1 MDNGFAGMFGVAQEA
16 KPLKQPLATQAIW
29 LPPLRSAVFAIQPS
43 PSASRPAT
51 EESRTFLPSGASSA
65 RTPEERRK
73 ILAKGPLH
81 FGKGFL
87 GCRDGAMTE
96 RSSRRLRSS
105 QGMRG
110 SPRCPGA
117 LGWLY
122 REPENDAR
130 RQENWMQ
137 TCPAPECDLRQE
149 LRRPVTQS
157 PRRVLVE
164 RSEHLLACMTQVSRY
179 QPENASILDVARR
192 RYLRLKELEELQQE
206 GTSNQLYEDRT
217 SDQEG
222 AVEQRCIRIDAL
234 KEKAWTALE
243 NALLSDSN
251 SVEVETEAC
260 SEIDTL
266 KEKAWGALE
275 NALLSDS
282 NSAEVETESCG
293 EIDELKEKAWAAL
306 ENALLS
312 DSTDV

>member
-1 MDNGFAGMFGVAQEA
+1 
-16 KPLKQPLATQAIW
+16 
-29 LPPLRSAVFAIQPS
+29 
-43 PSASRPAT
+43 
-51 EESRTFLPSGASSA
+51 
-65 RTPEERRK
+65 
-73 ILAKGPLH
+73 
-81 FGKGFL
+81 
-87 GCRDGAMTE
+87 
-96 RSSRRLRSS
+96 
-105 QGMRG
+105 
-110 SPRCPGA
+110 
-117 LGWLY
+117 
-122 REPENDAR
+122 
-130 RQENWMQ
+130 
-137 TCPAPECDLRQE
+137 
-149 LRRPVTQS
+149 
-157 PRRVLVE
+157 
-164 RSEHLLACMTQVSRY
+164 
-179 QPENASILDVARR
+179 
-192 RYLRLKELEELQQE
+192 LKELEELQQE